1 MNFPLQAQELP
12 LTHPLPAGGTSA
24 IDEERGCGQIYYNS
38 PELKDGI
45 QFIKIIIHIL
55 LIPLNSIKMAVQ
67 GKCGVLIQLV
77 ATAINLESQSARKT
91 CCLMKL
97 IGRYYIMLTAL

>member
-1 MNFPLQAQELP
+1 
-12 LTHPLPAGGTSA
+12 
-24 IDEERGCGQIYYNS
+24 
-38 PELKDGI
+38 
-45 QFIKIIIHIL
+45 
-55 LIPLNSIKMAVQ
+55 MAVQ

-91 CCLMKL
+91 YCLMKL